1 MFIYHWWNSKTIK
14 PKIMKEQVQIFLES
28 SQEFLNEIAVTLP
41 KIVGAILILLIGWI
55 IAKLLKKAIIKLLKL
70 IRLTT
75 LSEKV
80 GIEKFLKEGGLKK
93 TAVDLIGSLFYW
105 IIMLTVILAV
115 FNSLQLNSAQELF
128 SSIILF
134 IPNVIVSLII
144 LLFGLYAA
152 KFVSNVLSSS
162 LKNMKDKTAE
172 IIEKIAYYSIVI
184 FTVFL
189 VLGQLKIAQDIITNA
204 FILVFGAIC
213 LAFGLAFGLGGKE
226 FASDVLRNIKSK
238 QEEK

>member
-1 MFIYHWWNSKTIK
+1 V
-14 PKIMKEQVQIFLES
+14 MKEQVQIFLES
-28 SQEFLNEIAVTLP
+28 SQQFLNEIAVALP
-41 KIVGAILILLIGWI
+41 KIIGALLILLIGWI
-55 IAKLLKKAIIKLLKL
+55 IAKLLKKAIVKLLHLVKL
-70 IRLTT
+70 NK

-80 GIEKFLKEGGLKK
+80 GIEKFLKEGGLKQ

-105 IIMLTVILAV
+105 IIMLTVILAI
-115 FNSLQLNSAQELF
+115 FNSLQLNSAQDLF
-128 SSIILF
+128 NSIILF
-134 IPNVIVSLII
+134 IPNIIVALVI

-152 KFVSNVLSSS
+152 RFIANVLSSS
-162 LKNMKDKTAE
+162 LKNMNDKTAE
-172 IIEKIAYYSIVI
+172 LIEKIAYFSIVI

-226 FASDVLRNIKSK
+226 SAAEILKNIKTK
-238 QEEK
+238 KETK

>member
-1 MFIYHWWNSKTIK
+1 
-14 PKIMKEQVQIFLES
+14 MKEQVRVFLES
-28 SQEFLNEIAVTLP
+28 SQQFLNEIAVALP
-41 KIVGAILILLIGWI
+41 KIIGALLILLIGWI
-55 IAKLLKKAIIKLLKL
+55 IARLIKKAIVKLLLLVKL
-70 IRLTT
+70 NSLAD
-75 LSEKV
+75 KV

-93 TAVDLIGSLFYW
+93 TSVDLIGSLFYW

-128 SSIILF
+128 NSIILF
-134 IPNVIVSLII
+134 IPNIIVALII

-152 KFVSNVLSSS
+152 RFIANVLSSS

-172 IIEKIAYYSIVI
+172 LIEKIAYYSIVV

-204 FILVFGAIC
+204 FILVFGAFC
-213 LAFGLAFGLGGKE
+213 LAFGIAFGLGGKD
-226 FASDVLRNIKSK
+226 FAADVLKNVKGK
-238 QEEK
+238 KKEE

>member
-1 MFIYHWWNSKTIK
+1 
-14 PKIMKEQVQIFLES
+14 MKEQVQVFLES
-28 SQEFLNEIAVTLP
+28 SQQFLNEIAIALP
-41 KIVGAILILLIGWI
+41 KIIGALLILLLGWI
-55 IAKLLKKAIIKLLKL
+55 IAKLLKKAIVKLLL
-70 IRLTT
+70 LVRLNT

-80 GIEKFLKEGGLKK
+80 GIEKFLKQGGLKK

-115 FNSLQLNSAQELF
+115 FNSLQLNSAQDLF
-128 SSIILF
+128 NSIILF
-134 IPNVIVSLII
+134 IPNIIVALVI

-152 KFVSNVLSSS
+152 KFISTVLSSS
-162 LKNMKDKTAE
+162 LKNMNDKTAE
-172 IIEKIAYYSIVI
+172 FIEKTAYISIVI

-189 VLGQLKIAQDIITNA
+189 VLGQLKIAQEIITNA

-226 FASDVLRNIKSK
+226 YASDILKNIKTK
-238 QEEK
+238 KEAK

>member
-1 MFIYHWWNSKTIK
+1 
-14 PKIMKEQVQIFLES
+14 MKEQVQVFLVS

-41 KIVGAILILLIGWI
+41 KIIGAILILLIGWI
-55 IAKLLKKAIIKLLKL
+55 IAKLLKKAIVKLLKI
-70 IRLTT
+70 IRLNT

-93 TAVDLIGSLFYW
+93 TAADLIGSLFYW

-115 FNSLQLNSAQELF
+115 FNSLQLNSAKELF
-128 SSIILF
+128 NSIILF
-134 IPNVIVSLII
+134 IPNIIVSLII

-152 KFVSNVLSSS
+152 KFISTVLSSS
-162 LKNMKDKTAE
+162 LKNMKDKAAGL
-172 IIEKIAYYSIVI
+172 IEKIAYYSIVI

-189 VLGQLKIAQDIITNA
+189 VLGQLKIAQSIITNA
-204 FILVFGAIC
+204 FILAFGGIC

-226 FASDVLRNIKSK
+226 SAAEVLKNIKS
-238 QEEK
+238 QEKEK

>member
-1 MFIYHWWNSKTIK
+1 
-14 PKIMKEQVQIFLES
+14 MKEQVRIFLES
-28 SQEFLNEIAVTLP
+28 SQQFLNEVATALP
-41 KIVGAILILLIGWI
+41 KIIGALLILLIGWI
-55 IAKLLKKAIIKLLKL
+55 IAKLLKKAIVKLLL
-70 IRLTT
+70 LVRLNT

-80 GIEKFLKEGGLKK
+80 GIEKFLKQGGMKSS
-93 TAVDLIGSLFYW
+93 AVDLVGSLFYW

-115 FNSLQLNSAQELF
+115 FNSLELTSAQDLF
-128 SSIILF
+128 NSIILF
-134 IPNVIVSLII
+134 IPNIIVALVI

-152 KFVSNVLSSS
+152 RFIANVLSSS
-162 LKNMKDKTAE
+162 LKNMNDKTAE
-172 IIEKIAYYSIVI
+172 VIEKVAYVAVLV

-226 FASDVLRNIKSK
+226 SAAEVLKNIKTK
-238 QEEK
+238 KEAK

>member
-1 MFIYHWWNSKTIK
+1 M
-14 PKIMKEQVQIFLES
+14 MKEQVQIFLES
-28 SQEFLNEIAVTLP
+28 SQQFLNEIAVALP
-41 KIVGAILILLIGWI
+41 KIIGALLILLIGWI
-55 IAKLLKKAIIKLLKL
+55 IAKLLKKAIVKLLHLVKL
-70 IRLTT
+70 NK

-80 GIEKFLKEGGLKK
+80 GIEKFLKEGGLKQ

-105 IIMLTVILAV
+105 IIMLTVILAI
-115 FNSLQLNSAQELF
+115 FNSLQLNSAQDLF
-128 SSIILF
+128 NSIILF
-134 IPNVIVSLII
+134 IPNIIVALVI

-152 KFVSNVLSSS
+152 RFIANVLSSS
-162 LKNMKDKTAE
+162 LKNMNDKTAE
-172 IIEKIAYYSIVI
+172 LIEKIAYFSIVI

-226 FASDVLRNIKSK
+226 SAAEVLKNIKTK
-238 QEEK
+238 KETK

>member
-1 MFIYHWWNSKTIK
+1 
-14 PKIMKEQVQIFLES
+14 MKEQVQIFLES
-28 SQEFLNEIAVTLP
+28 SQQFLNEIATSLP
-41 KIVGAILILLIGWI
+41 KIFGALLILLIGWI
-55 IAKLLKKAIIKLLKL
+55 VARLLKKAIVKLLNL
-70 IRLTT
+70 VRLNT

-80 GIEKFLKEGGLKK
+80 GIEKFLKQGGLKK

-128 SSIILF
+128 NSIILF
-134 IPNVIVSLII
+134 IPNIIVSLVI

-152 KFVSNVLSSS
+152 RFIATVLSSS
-162 LKNMKDKTAE
+162 LKNMNDKTAE
-172 IIEKIAYYSIVI
+172 IIEKIAYFSIIV

-189 VLGQLKIAQDIITNA
+189 VLGQLRIAQEIITNA

-226 FASDVLRNIKSK
+226 SAAEVLKNIKTK
-238 QEEK
+238 KEAK

>member
-1 MFIYHWWNSKTIK
+1 
-14 PKIMKEQVQIFLES
+14 MKEQFQIFLES
-28 SQEFLNEIAVTLP
+28 SQQFLNEIATSLP
-41 KIVGAILILLIGWI
+41 KIIGALLILLLGWI
-55 IAKLLKKAIIKLLKL
+55 IARLLKKAIIRLLL
-70 IRLTT
+70 LVRLNS

-115 FNSLQLNSAQELF
+115 FNSLQLTSAQELF
-128 SSIILF
+128 NSIILF
-134 IPNVIVSLII
+134 IPNIIVALVI

-152 KFVSNVLSSS
+152 RFIANVLSSS
-162 LKNMKDKTAE
+162 LKNMNDKTAE
-172 IIEKIAYYSIVI
+172 TIEKIAYFSIVI

-226 FASDVLRNIKSK
+226 SAAEVLKNIKSRK
-238 QEEK
+238 EAK

>member
-1 MFIYHWWNSKTIK
+1 
-14 PKIMKEQVQIFLES
+14 MKEQVQIFLES
-28 SQEFLNEIAVTLP
+28 SQQFLNEIAVSLP
-41 KIVGAILILLIGWI
+41 KIIGAVLILIIGWI
-55 IAKLLKKAIIKLLKL
+55 LAKLLKKAIVKLLTL
-70 IRLTT
+70 IRLNT

-105 IIMLTVILAV
+105 IIMLTVILAI
-115 FNSLQLNSAQELF
+115 FNSLQLTSAQELF
-128 SSIILF
+128 NSIILF
-134 IPNVIVSLII
+134 IPNIIVALII

-152 KFVSNVLSSS
+152 KLISTVLSSS
-162 LKNMKDKTAE
+162 LKNMNDKTAE
-172 IIEKIAYYSIVI
+172 FIEKAAYISIVI

-226 FASDVLRNIKSK
+226 SAAEVLKNIKTK
-238 QEEK
+238 KETK

>member
-1 MFIYHWWNSKTIK
+1 
-14 PKIMKEQVQIFLES
+14 MKEQVQIFLVS
-28 SQEFLNEIAVTLP
+28 SQEFLNEIATTLP
-41 KIVGAILILLIGWI
+41 KIIGAILILLVGWI
-55 IAKLLKKAIIKLLKL
+55 IAKLLKKAIVKLLQL
-70 IRLTT
+70 IRLNT

-128 SSIILF
+128 NSIILF
-134 IPNVIVSLII
+134 IPNIIVSLII

-152 KFVSNVLSSS
+152 KFISSVLSSS
-162 LKNMKDKTAE
+162 LKNMKDETAE
-172 IIEKIAYYSIVI
+172 LFEKIAYYSIVI
-184 FTVFL
+184 FTIFL
-189 VLGQLKIAQDIITNA
+189 VLGQLKIAQGIITNA

-226 FASDVLRNIKSK
+226 AAADVLKNIKTK
-238 QEEK
+238 KEDK

>member
-1 MFIYHWWNSKTIK
+1 
-14 PKIMKEQVQIFLES
+14 MKEQVQIFIES
-28 SQEFLNEIAVTLP
+28 SQQFLNEVATALP
-41 KIVGAILILLIGWI
+41 KIIGALLILLLGWI
-55 IAKLLKKAIIKLLKL
+55 IARLLKKAIVKLLL
-70 IRLTT
+70 LVRLNT

-93 TAVDLIGSLFYW
+93 TAVDLFGSLFYW
-105 IIMLTVILAV
+105 IVMLTVILAV
-115 FNSLQLNSAQELF
+115 FNSLQLTSAQELF
-128 SSIILF
+128 HSIILF
-134 IPNVIVSLII
+134 IPNIIVALVI

-152 KFVSNVLSSS
+152 RFIANVLSSS
-162 LKNMKDKTAE
+162 LKNMNDKTAE
-172 IIEKIAYYSIVI
+172 IIEKIAYFSIVI

-226 FASDVLRNIKSK
+226 SAAEVLKNIKTK
-238 QEEK
+238 KEAK

>member
-1 MFIYHWWNSKTIK
+1 
-14 PKIMKEQVQIFLES
+14 MKEQVQIFLES
-28 SQEFLNEIAVTLP
+28 YQEFLNQIAVTLP
-41 KIVGAILILLIGWI
+41 KIIGAILILLIGWI
-55 IAKLLKKAIIKLLKL
+55 IAKLLKKAIVKLLQIIKLN
-70 IRLTT
+70 T

-93 TAVDLIGSLFYW
+93 TAADLIGSLFYW

-115 FNSLQLNSAQELF
+115 FNLLQLNSAQELF
-128 SSIILF
+128 NSIILF
-134 IPNVIVSLII
+134 IPNIMVSLII
-144 LLFGLYAA
+144 LLIGLYAA
-152 KFVSNVLSSS
+152 KFISNVLSTS

-189 VLGQLKIAQDIITNA
+189 VLGQLKIAQSIITNA

-226 FASDVLRNIKSK
+226 TASDVLKSINTK
-238 QEEK
+238 KEDK

>member
-1 MFIYHWWNSKTIK
+1 
-14 PKIMKEQVQIFLES
+14 MKEQVQVFLES
-28 SQEFLNEIAVTLP
+28 SQEFLNQIAISLP
-41 KIVGAILILLIGWI
+41 RIIGAILILLVGWI
-55 IAKLLKKAIIKLLKL
+55 IAKLLKKAIVRLLRL
-70 IRLTT
+70 IRLNS

-93 TAVDLIGSLFYW
+93 TAVDLIGSLFYR

-128 SSIILF
+128 NSIILF
-134 IPNVIVSLII
+134 IPNIIVSLII

-152 KFVSNVLSSS
+152 KFISNVLSSS
-162 LKNMKDKTAE
+162 LKNMKDKTAD
-172 IIEKIAYYSIVI
+172 IIEKIAYYSIVV

-226 FASDVLRNIKSK
+226 SASDVLKSMKSK
-238 QEEK
+238 KEDI